1 MPILRQVHTAV
12 PPHRMEQGLARSF
25 AEAFFGPRLRSTQ
38 RLLPV
43 FDHAGVRT
51 RYFCR
56 PPEWFQTHRTFAEK
70 NQAHLEEALKL
81 TESVCRGLIRDLDI
95 DPTSID
101 AIYLVNSTGLATP
114 TLDARLVHRLG
125 LSTSIR
131 RVPLWG
137 LGCAGGVAGL
147 AMACHHVAG
156 HPRERVLLV
165 AVELCGLTFLSGD
178 ASKAN
183 LVACALFGE
192 GAAAALIDG
201 DDVAQRAD
209 LPQADRSGSRTGAP
223 PGQTESPA
231 TLGRRASRGLHY
243 LGSHST
249 HYPDSLDVMGWHVV
263 DEGLQVVF
271 AQSIP
276 AIVRRESRTHIVGL
290 LSEHGL
296 ELSDIDAFLFHPGG
310 TKVLEAY
317 REALGIAE
325 ASPDEPDRLA
335 IPVSVLRDYGN
346 MSSVTALFV
355 IERYLA
361 QQAAEDVGS
370 GGDREHP
377 EASQDLAVSALG
389 PGFSAESLL
398 FRAEAR

>member
-1 MPILRQVHTAV
+1 MAK
-12 PPHRMEQGLARSF
+12 EF
-25 AEAFFGPRLRSTQ
+25 AEAFFGPRLRSTR

-43 FDHAGVRT
+43 FDHAGVQN

-56 PPEWFQTHRTFAEK
+56 PPEWFRSPRTFAEK
-70 NQAHLEEALKL
+70 NQAHLEEALVL
-81 TESVCRGLIRDLDI
+81 TETACRGLFADLAI

-114 TLDARLVHRLG
+114 TLDARLIHRLG
-125 LSTSIR
+125 LSTGIR
-131 RVPLWG
+131 RVPIWG

-147 AMACHHVAG
+147 AMACHHVTG

-201 DDVAQRAD
+201 DEITWPNPFASTRAPSAQALGTFDPTDAEEGKDTEGLVAGV
-209 LPQADRSGSRTGAP
+209 S
-223 PGQTESPA
+223 
-231 TLGRRASRGLHY
+231 GLHY
-243 LGSHST
+243 LGSRST

-276 AIVRRESRTHIVGL
+276 AIVERESRTHVDAL
-290 LSEHGL
+290 LKEHGIGL
-296 ELSDIDAFLFHPGG
+296 ADIEAFLFHPGG
-310 TKVLEAY
+310 TKVLDAY
-317 REALGIAE
+317 RDALDIP
-325 ASPDEPDRLA
+325 ASTDDRLR
-335 IPVSVLRDYGN
+335 IPVSILRDYGN

-355 IERYLA
+355 LERYF
-361 QQAAEDVGS
+361 QEAAARLERERDPTEP
-370 GGDREHP
+370 DRVPRDADGATRHF
-377 EASQDLAVSALG
+377 LVSALG
-389 PGFSAESLL
+389 PGFSAESVL
-398 FRAEAR
+398 FRA